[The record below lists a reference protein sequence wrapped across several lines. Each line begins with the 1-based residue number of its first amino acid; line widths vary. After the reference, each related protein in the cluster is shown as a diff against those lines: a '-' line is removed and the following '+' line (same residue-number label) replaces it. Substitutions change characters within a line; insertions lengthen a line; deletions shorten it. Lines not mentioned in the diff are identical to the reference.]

1 MRACTIPILAAVALA
16 LAVPSEASARP
27 RFGPAALLGAV
38 AGSLGAVFGARPS
51 FGRHRRSATRP
62 SDDQRGKDDAR
73 EERRPAASAP
83 PAATAEFWPTASAD
97 LVEYLLFP
105 KGRDDR
111 FWAYGYDA
119 ILNAV
124 FTPPAADGARV
135 WRNPQVAE
143 TDARSTPTPG
153 AAAATDRCGKGTGAA
168 DADAVIERIEQAL
181 RASASPP
188 QGLEP
193 LRSALARAIERID
206 AACPVM
212 PATFAGRL
220 DAIQH
225 RIGAMRDA
233 LLAIRLPFE
242 KFYGSLTDEQRW
254 RLNRDQPDAGD
265 LAAKPAEGRG
275 QICGEPAAASA
286 GGAMQAIE
294 RAVRANEQQRAG
306 MQPLRQGSAGMAQ
319 LIASSCPTYPLLGP
333 MGRFAAATDRLDV
346 MQFAVVTMGPALQQF
361 YESLSDKQKAA
372 LERAM
377 RRSRRSDGAGS

>member
-143 TDARSTPTPG
+143 TDARSTPTPD
-153 AAAATDRCGKGTGAA
+153 AAAATDRCGKGAGAA

-193 LRSALARAIERID
+193 LRSALARAIERIE

-265 LAAKPAEGRG
+265 LAAKPA
-275 QICGEPAAASA
+275 AAARPNLRRA
-286 GGAMQAIE
+286 GGGE
-294 RAVRANEQQRAG
+294 RGRRDAGDRTRGARERTAARGHAAVAAGLGWDGAAHRQFLPDLSAARSHGPICRRDGPARRHAVR
-306 MQPLRQGSAGMAQ
+306 
-319 LIASSCPTYPLLGP
+319 
-333 MGRFAAATDRLDV
+333 GRDHGTGAATIL
-346 MQFAVVTMGPALQQF
+346 
-361 YESLSDKQKAA
+361 
-372 LERAM
+372 
-377 RRSRRSDGAGS
+377 